1 MKISKLYKRERKL
14 VRDKKNAEL
23 ENFRAEVFVF
33 PKSNNLNVDDGAGS
47 VNSDKH
53 VVTEN
58 RNLKRV
64 IQEIDNENE
73 NLSIQVNRSERK
85 VDMLL
90 GLLEVINRKWQSVLV
105 TEKERSCLE
114 KQCSVWEQKF
124 DKMSDQLNM
133 TLEELEEKKQKLS
146 KLNTR
151 NVNKKLKR
159 REEKIEKQSQKL
171 KDQQNEISQLLCE
184 KVEHESEVERMK
196 REKRNLLVKISR
208 NNKKERAVDQNSNQI
223 ASLKDEI
230 RQK

>member
-33 PKSNNLNVDDGAGS
+33 PKSNNLTVDDGAGS
-47 VNSDKH
+47 VNSDKVQLLASKTKH

-85 VDMLL
+85 VEMLL

-105 TEKERSCLE
+105 TEKEKSGLE
-114 KQCSVWEQKF
+114 KECSVWEQKF

-159 REEKIEKQSQKL
+159 REKQIEKQSQKL
-171 KDQQNEISQLLCE
+171 KDHQNEISQLLCE
-184 KVEHESEVERMK
+184 KVEHESEVE
-196 REKRNLLVKISR
+196 
-208 NNKKERAVDQNSNQI
+208 
-223 ASLKDEI
+223 
-230 RQK
+230 